1 MEMNGETQHPQVG
14 DHVWH
19 VDRFK
24 LNAGEMRRK
33 GLEGFRDW
41 GYEVVESV
49 LEKEYLENRTDGTAA
64 PVWTADTVKREV
76 GAVTPKNRYILWR
89 VQDFGT
95 VVFQTAKEAARSA
108 EARSKQ
114 AELGLHESAFERRPM
129 YKNWKHW
136 MPEQE
141 IAAINRTAADAV
153 AEEPVVQKKSA
164 AQRVRKRKAELS
176 EDLYIRWRDGK
187 ITAKDGAEALGIALV
202 TFIKYGKEQL
212 KERGEVR
219 TRMKPY
225 APNRLP
231 LPENFC
237 DVYEQWEAGELTT
250 AESARKCGMNWTT
263 FRNRAMELKRRRE
276 AEGILG

>member
-64 PVWTADTVKREV
+64 LVWIADTVKREV
-76 GAVTPKNRYILWR
+76 GAITPKNRYILWR
-89 VQDFGT
+89 EQDFGT
-95 VVFQTAKEAARSA
+95 IVFRTAKEAARSA
-108 EARSKQ
+108 EAHSKQ
-114 AELGLHESAFERRPM
+114 AELGLNESAFERRPM

-141 IAAINRTAADAV
+141 TAAIGRTAAAAV
-153 AEEPVVQKKSA
+153 AADLVVKKKPA
-164 AQRVRKRKAELS
+164 APRDRKRKAELP
-176 EDLYIRWRDGK
+176 EELYIRWRDGK
-187 ITAKDGAEALGIALV
+187 ITAKEGATELGVALV
-202 TFIKYGKEQL
+202 TFTKYGEERL

-219 TRMKPY
+219 TRMLRY

-250 AESARKCGMNWTT
+250 AESARTCGMNWTT

>member
-1 MEMNGETQHPQVG
+1 MEMNGETQHSQVG

-49 LEKEYLENRTDGTAA
+49 LEKEYLENRPDGTAA
-64 PVWTADTVKREV
+64 RAWIANTVKREV
-76 GAVTPKNRYILWR
+76 GAVTTKNRYIFWR
-89 VQDFGT
+89 EQDFGT
-95 VVFQTAKEAARSA
+95 IVFQTAKEAARNA

-136 MPEQE
+136 MPEQGMD
-141 IAAINRTAADAV
+141 AIDRTAAAAV
-153 AEEPVVQKKSA
+153 AADPVVKKKPA
-164 AQRVRKRKAELS
+164 APRVRKRKAELP

-187 ITAKDGAEALGIALV
+187 ITAKEGAEELGIALA
-202 TFIKYGKEQL
+202 TFIKYGQEQL

-237 DVYEQWEAGELTT
+237 EVYEQWEAGELTT
-250 AESARKCGMNWTT
+250 AESARTCGMNWTT

-276 AEGILG
+276 AEGIPG

>member
-1 MEMNGETQHPQVG
+1 
-14 DHVWH
+14 
-19 VDRFK
+19 
-24 LNAGEMRRK
+24 
-33 GLEGFRDW
+33 
-41 GYEVVESV
+41 
-49 LEKEYLENRTDGTAA
+49 
-64 PVWTADTVKREV
+64 
-76 GAVTPKNRYILWR
+76 
-89 VQDFGT
+89 
-95 VVFQTAKEAARSA
+95 
-108 EARSKQ
+108 
-114 AELGLHESAFERRPM
+114 M

-136 MPEQE
+136 ISEQE
-141 IAAINRTAADAV
+141 PAAIDRTAAA
-153 AEEPVVQKKSA
+153 AEPVIQKKKPA
-164 AQRVRKRKAELS
+164 ARRIRKRKAELP

-187 ITAKDGAEALGIALV
+187 ITAKDGAEALGISLV
-202 TFIKYGKEQL
+202 TFIKYGQEQL

-237 DVYEQWEAGELTT
+237 EVYEQWESGELTT